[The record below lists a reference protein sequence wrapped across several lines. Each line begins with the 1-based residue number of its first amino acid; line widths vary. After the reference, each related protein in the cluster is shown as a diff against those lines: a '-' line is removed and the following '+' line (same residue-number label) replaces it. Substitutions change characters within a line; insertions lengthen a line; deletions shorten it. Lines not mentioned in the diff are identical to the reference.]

1 MTVRVENQH
10 VYPSG
15 YHSDVPLETST
26 NGLHGLPGLLQC
38 LRDTYNVV
46 VFRKNMRIASRKV
59 NAINHTHGNCSNSA
73 MTYTGAPSIS
83 HLALQF
89 RFSKPRRKLL
99 YIGGKKYTV
108 YREKMTVYLSHS
120 PLRDL
125 SPPRLPQNSIPLLEL
140 DGSHFCRGL
149 FGSALKPHGLGGVTR
164 PPPELLLPR
173 N

>member
-1 MTVRVENQH
+1 MVLDRTEVRSAPVPAKMRYCIRRVVRDKSGSWKCSSVHQRH
-10 VYPSG
+10 PSG

-26 NGLHGLPGLLQC
+26 NGLHGSPGLLQC

-46 VFRKNMRIASRKV
+46 V
-59 NAINHTHGNCSNSA
+59 HGNCSNSA
-73 MTYTGAPSIS
+73 MAYTGAPSIS
-83 HLALQF
+83 HLA
-89 RFSKPRRKLL
+89 R
-99 YIGGKKYTV
+99 G
-108 YREKMTVYLSHS
+108 KMTVYLSHS

-149 FGSALKPHGLGGVTR
+149 FGSALKPHGLGGVAR